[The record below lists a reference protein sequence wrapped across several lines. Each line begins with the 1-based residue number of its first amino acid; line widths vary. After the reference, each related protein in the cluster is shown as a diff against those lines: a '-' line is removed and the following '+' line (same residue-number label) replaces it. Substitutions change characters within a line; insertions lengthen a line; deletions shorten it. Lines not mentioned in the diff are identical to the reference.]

1 MKIGWKRPAVALGA
15 AAVCILLAGML
26 LVILHEKGK
35 TEMETGIYFKK
46 ETGNAFFT
54 NDLGITDIGDPFV
67 LKTETDGY
75 YMYCTSAPN
84 GFYCWKSEDLVNWSG
99 KEMCYVRQPDSWCVD
114 CFWAP
119 EVVFYEGKYYMF
131 YTAKNQQDSLRI
143 GLAVSE
149 KPGGPFLDVK
159 NEPLF
164 DFGYAAIDANVL
176 IDADGKKYLY
186 YSRDCSENVVDG
198 LKKSEIYGVPLSDDL
213 LSVQGEAVKLLTPQQ
228 KWEKESGDTQWN
240 EGPEMITHEG
250 KYYLTYSANFFASRH
265 IHWGMRCLTASR
277 AVCQGRGKPPAYIR
291 NKKRRV
297 GHRTS
302 QLHTVAGRHPAVGGL
317 SFPYESAGAQ
327 RKPKGEYRSGRLHS
341 RRKALYQRAGDRHAA
356 CTFRNGG
363 RGYHQ
368 SFHRNG
374 GWKKSGSSC

>member
-1 MKIGWKRPAVALGA
+1 MKMKIGWKRPAVALGA

-26 LVILHEKGK
+26 LVILREKGK
-35 TEMETGIYFKK
+35 TEMEMGIYFKK

-67 LKTETDGY
+67 LKTESDGY

-149 KPGGPFLDVK
+149 KPGGPFVDVK

-250 KYYLTYSANFFASRH
+250 KYYLTYSANFFASPSYSL
-265 IHWGMRCLTASR
+265 GYAVSDSPLGPLSR
-277 AVCQGRGKPPAYIR
+277 
-291 NKKRRV
+291 
-297 GHRTS
+297 
-302 QLHTVAGRHPAVGGL
+302 
-317 SFPYESAGAQ
+317 Q
-327 RKPKGEYRSGRLHS
+327 RKIPCLHPE
-341 RRKALYQRAGDRHAA
+341 
-356 CTFRNGG
+356 
-363 RGYHQ
+363 
-368 SFHRNG
+368 
-374 GWKKSGSSC
+374 

>member
-1 MKIGWKRPAVALGA
+1 
-15 AAVCILLAGML
+15 
-26 LVILHEKGK
+26 
-35 TEMETGIYFKK
+35 
-46 ETGNAFFT
+46 
-54 NDLGITDIGDPFV
+54 
-67 LKTETDGY
+67 
-75 YMYCTSAPN
+75 
-84 GFYCWKSEDLVNWSG
+84 
-99 KEMCYVRQPDSWCVD
+99 
-114 CFWAP
+114 
-119 EVVFYEGKYYMF
+119 MF

-250 KYYLTYSANFFASRH
+250 KYYLTYSANFFASPSYSLGYAVSDSPLGPFVKAEENPLLTSGIRKDVSGTGH
-265 IHWGMRCLTASR
+265 HSFTMSPDGTQLWAVYHSHTNPQAPSGNRKVNIDRAGFTADGKLYINGPVTAMQPVPSGAAAVDITNRFTAMANGEKADLLVDGFFSIYKKHADMDMKLEAENGGMVKVTLEADEELPVYAAAIYPGQGGMKDIYSVSLCVDDRICSEEYIVGEE
-277 AVCQGRGKPPAYIR
+277 AVSP
-291 NKKRRV
+291 
-297 GHRTS
+297 
-302 QLHTVAGRHPAVGGL
+302 LLL
-317 SFPYESAGAQ
+317 SFEPVQAPKIDFVFTLREGTDSLKLSEITILQPAESQ
-327 RKPKGEYRSGRLHS
+327 NRLG
-341 RRKALYQRAGDRHAA
+341 K
-356 CTFRNGG
+356 
-363 RGYHQ
+363 
-368 SFHRNG
+368 
-374 GWKKSGSSC
+374 